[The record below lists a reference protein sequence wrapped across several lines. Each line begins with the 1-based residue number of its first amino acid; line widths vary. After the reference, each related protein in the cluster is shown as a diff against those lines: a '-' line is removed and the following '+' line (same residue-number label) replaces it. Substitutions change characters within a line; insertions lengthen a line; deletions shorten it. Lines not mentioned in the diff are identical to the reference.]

1 MSKREVAYVFD
12 SARHSK
18 LPPVSRE
25 FFETVFESSYD
36 GIYIT
41 DGMAVTLMVNKSYE
55 SISGLRREDMLGKD
69 MHELVEKQV
78 ISQSGTLAALETLKP
93 VTMEQSFKTGKRA
106 TITSTPIFNEDNEV
120 VLVVTNVRDVTEL
133 YELQRQL
140 EMSQERSRQ
149 YFSELESLRRQM
161 SRSTKVIAEDPAM
174 REVLQVARKV
184 AELDVPILLEGEIGV
199 GKQELA
205 RYIVARSRRKKT
217 RFIEVNCSSY
227 TEGMLERE
235 LFGSASSD
243 AQDQGTMGLLELV
256 DGGTLLLDEVG
267 ELPTEV
273 QARLARFMQTHR
285 FERVGSMASVQAD
298 VRILASTSRDLKKL
312 VSGRQ
317 FREDLYYALNVLPI
331 QVPPLRQRREDIL
344 PIVDRLCSSLNK
356 KYHQKKRFTQPA
368 LLALRNYNW
377 PGNIREL
384 HNVVE
389 SAVILSDEDL
399 IRPEDLP
406 LPQSVQPSARQL
418 SDFAG
423 PLDLRRTVEALE
435 LRYIRGAYQKYG
447 NVRDAARSLG
457 MDPSTFVRKRARLEE
472 REKL

>member
-1 MSKREVAYVFD
+1 MAKRETAYVFD
-12 SARHSK
+12 SGRHSK
-18 LPPVSRE
+18 LPPVSQE
-25 FFETVFESSYD
+25 FFETIFESSYD

-41 DGMAVTLMVNKSYE
+41 DSAAVTLMVNKSYE
-55 SISGLRREDMLGKD
+55 FISGLRREDMLGQD
-69 MHELVEKQV
+69 MHELVEKHV
-78 ISQSGTLAALETLKP
+78 ISRSGTLAALETRRP

-106 TITSTPIFNEDNEV
+106 TITSTPIFNEDNQI

-140 EMSQERSRQ
+140 EMSQEQSRQ
-149 YFSELESLRRQM
+149 YFSELESLRHQM
-161 SRSTKVIAEDPAM
+161 PRSAKVIAEDPAM

-205 RYIVARSRRKKT
+205 RYIAARSRRKKA
-217 RFIEVNCSSY
+217 RFIEVDCSSY

-235 LFGSASSD
+235 LFGSASPD
-243 AQDQGTMGLLELV
+243 TQDQGTMGLLELA
-256 DGGTLLLDEVG
+256 DGGTLLLG
-267 ELPTEV
+267 EAGEIPAEV
-273 QARLARFMQTHR
+273 QARLTRFLQTRR
-285 FERVGSMASVQAD
+285 FERVGSMAPIQVD

-312 VSGRQ
+312 VDERQ

-331 QVPPLRQRREDIL
+331 QVPPLRQRRDDIL
-344 PIVDRLCSSLNK
+344 PIADRLCTDLNK
-356 KYHQKKRFTQPA
+356 KYHKRKRFTQSA
-368 LLALRNYNW
+368 RLALWNYNW

-399 IRPEDLP
+399 IHAEDLA
-406 LPQSVQPSARQL
+406 LPQSMHSPARQPS
-418 SDFAG
+418 DFTES
-423 PLDLRRTVEALE
+423 LDLRKTVEALE
-435 LRYIRGAYQKYG
+435 LRYIRAAYQKYG

-472 REKL
+472 REKQ

>member
-1 MSKREVAYVFD
+1 MSKRETAYVFD
-12 SARHSK
+12 SERHSK
-18 LPPVSRE
+18 LPPVSQE
-25 FFETVFESSYD
+25 FFETIFESSYD

-55 SISGLRREDMLGKD
+55 SISGLRREDMLGQD

-106 TITSTPIFNEDNEV
+106 TITSTPIFNEDNQV
-120 VLVVTNVRDVTEL
+120 ALVVTNVRDVTEL
-133 YELQRQL
+133 YELQHEL

-174 REVLQVARKV
+174 REVLQVA
-184 AELDVPILLEGEIGV
+184 ELDVPILLEGEIGV
-199 GKQELA
+199 GKRDLA
-205 RYIVARSRRKKT
+205 RYIVARSRRKKAQ
-217 RFIEVNCSSY
+217 FIEVNCSSY

-235 LFGSASSD
+235 LFGSVSPD
-243 AQDQGTMGLLELV
+243 APDQGTTGLLELV
-256 DGGTLLLDEVG
+256 NGGTLLLDEVG

-273 QARLARFMQTHR
+273 QVRLARFMQTRR
-285 FERVGSMASVQAD
+285 FERVGSMAPVQAD

-312 VSGRQ
+312 VGERQ

-344 PIVDRLCSSLNK
+344 PLVDRLCSSLNK
-356 KYHQKKRFTQPA
+356 KYHQKKRFGQPA
-368 LLALRNYNW
+368 LLALRNYSW

-389 SAVILSDEDL
+389 SAVILSDGDL

-406 LPQSVQPSARQL
+406 LPQSVRPSARQM
-418 SDFAG
+418 SDFSG
-423 PLDLRRTVEALE
+423 PLDLRRTVEELE
-435 LRYIRGAYQKYG
+435 LRYIRSAYQKYG
-447 NVRDAARSLG
+447 NVREAAKSLG
-457 MDPSTFVRKRARLEE
+457 MDPSTFVRKRARLED
-472 REKL
+472 REKQ